1 MIASKK
7 IALGILVS
15 GSGTNLQAIIDAASR
30 EKINAEVKIVISDVL
45 EAKALE
51 RARKHNTPAIVI
63 ERKSFE
69 SKKAF
74 EQEIADT
81 LKKHGVELVCL
92 AGFMRIIGR
101 TILDAFPNQII
112 NIHPA
117 LLPSFPGLDA
127 QKQAFDYGVKVSGAT
142 VHFVDEKTDHGP
154 IICQVAVDVHEDD
167 TVETLKARILKQE
180 HRIYPEA
187 IQLIA
192 EGRVSI
198 NGRTVHISDQLPV
211 ISKSTTGY

>member
-1 MIASKK
+1 MSSENK
-7 IALGILVS
+7 IRLGVLVS
-15 GSGTNLQAIIDAASR
+15 GNGTNLQAIIDASESEKIDA
-30 EKINAEVKIVISDVL
+30 KINAVISDVPD
-45 EAKALE
+45 ARALD
-51 RARKHNTPAIVI
+51 RARRHKIPTFVI

-69 SKKAF
+69 SKEAF
-74 EQEIADT
+74 EQEIVDT
-81 LKKHGVELVCL
+81 LKKNDVKLVCL

-127 QKQAFDYGVKVSGAT
+127 QQQAFDYGVKVTGAT
-142 VHFVDEKTDHGP
+142 VHYVDEKTDHGP
-154 IICQVAVDVHEDD
+154 IICQAAVKVREDD
-167 TVETLKARILKQE
+167 TVETLRARILEQE

-192 EGRVSI
+192 EGKVSM
-198 NGRTVHISDQLPV
+198 NGRKVHVS
-211 ISKSTTGY
+211 S